1 MDLGAKRALGDLIGG
16 LAFYR
21 VWGMMSLREVR
32 RRYRRTLFGPFW
44 VTITLLIFSSVLGII
59 WSSLWKQD
67 ISAFLPYLLSGLIP
81 WTFISMICSESCAA
95 FLSAETL
102 VRNRAIPYSFFI
114 FGVISRN
121 FIVMAHNLL
130 AVIIIYLFFL
140 KSISLVN
147 FVQLL
152 LGFLILMATSW
163 WIGMMLAMASARYR
177 DVQQGVSSFLQIVMF
192 ITPIFWPKEMIGAD
206 RMILVDINPLMYFIE
221 IIRLPLLGES
231 VPGMHYLVT
240 ALITILGTI
249 FALLIMSRKLKDIIH
264 WL

>member
-1 MDLGAKRALGDLIGG
+1 
-16 LAFYR
+16 
-21 VWGMMSLREVR
+21 
-32 RRYRRTLFGPFW
+32 
-44 VTITLLIFSSVLGII
+44 
-59 WSSLWKQD
+59 
-67 ISAFLPYLLSGLIP
+67 
-81 WTFISMICSESCAA
+81 
-95 FLSAETL
+95 
-102 VRNRAIPYSFFI
+102 
-114 FGVISRN
+114 
-121 FIVMAHNLL
+121 
-130 AVIIIYLFFL
+130 
-140 KSISLVN
+140 
-147 FVQLL
+147 
-152 LGFLILMATSW
+152 
-163 WIGMMLAMASARYR
+163 MMLAMASARYR